1 MASARFKIDPLTIAL
16 AVLAVVCIA
25 VGAAIVSGH
34 PKRGALAFV
43 VGVVLAGGAV
53 YAAMR
58 AGKTTQDSSG
68 SPPAAA

>member
-1 MASARFKIDPLTIAL
+1 VSSARFKIDPLTIG
-16 AVLAVVCIA
+16 LAVVAVICLA

-34 PKRGALAFV
+34 PKRGALALV

-58 AGKTTQDSSG
+58 AGK
-68 SPPAAA
+68 AAPGHQPSAE